1 MLQHVESHPALD
13 VRDRE
18 PGSWPIVI
26 ALAVIGP
33 LALAV
38 ALAVLVAVA
47 G

>member
-1 MLQHVESHPALD
+1 MLQPVESHPRVD
-13 VRDRE
+13 VRE
-18 PGSWPIVI
+18 PDGGSWPIVI